1 MLDRGDAQTWSAY
14 KEDKGQTKLEGAHAR
29 DLRSRCGGTP
39 LEGVAQTE
47 KDCEGELDC
56 RTQGGSNAG
65 DGVSMSMGLDAGRGE
80 HDGVS
85 MSMGLDA
92 GRGEHDHSN
101 HRAGRD
107 ERAQDV

>member
-1 MLDRGDAQTWSAY
+1 MLGRGDAQTWSAY

-56 RTQGGSNAG
+56 RTQGSNAG
-65 DGVSMSMGLDAGRGE
+65 DGVSMSMGLDAE
-80 HDGVS
+80 
-85 MSMGLDA
+85 
-92 GRGEHDHSN
+92 RGEHDHSN